1 MSVLTRSQ
9 ARPRQTQP
17 AQPPPVL
24 AFSKWAS
31 ASSSELPQQHPL
43 EGDVSCSDRAF
54 GGRLY
59 TLAVENERSP
69 VVRTCRTDCLT
80 CSALIRKNQFVSN
93 TTGRNYFAIDIK
105 TDEVHCKLQNY
116 IYLLTCTH
124 FGIQYVGES
133 ITPFNLIMKR
143 KIRI

>member
-1 MSVLTRSQ
+1 MPVLRRSQ

-80 CSALIRKNQFVSN
+80 CSALIRKNSIC
-93 TTGRNYFAIDIK
+93 FAIDIK
-105 TDEVHCKLQNY
+105 TDEVHGKLQHY
-116 IYLLTCTH
+116 IYPLTCTH

>member
-1 MSVLTRSQ
+1 MPVLRRSQ

-80 CSALIRKNQFVSN
+80 CSALIRKNSIC
-93 TTGRNYFAIDIK
+93 FAIDIK